1 MAAVCPPALP
11 REPSSPAVHG
21 SRRAAPRRLLGAGP
35 ASGRALAA
43 EEAAARERSGDSV
56 SMEVV
61 PAWASAVGF
70 TLLPHAGGVLGS
82 KITRKEIPVWYES
95 LQKPSWCP
103 PNWVFAPVW
112 GTLYTSMGYGSYL
125 VWKELGGF
133 SEKAVVPLGLYA
145 GQLALN
151 WAWTPI
157 FFGAHKMGWGL
168 VTLLLT
174 TGTATA
180 TTASWYHINRTAAYL
195 MVPYLAWLTMA
206 SALNYRIWKDNRN
219 KKSE

>member
-1 MAAVCPPALP
+1 MRPGLQLILRGPIMP
-11 REPSSPAVHG
+11 RFT
-21 SRRAAPRRLLGAGP
+21 
-35 ASGRALAA
+35 
-43 EEAAARERSGDSV
+43 V

-61 PAWASAVGF
+61 PAWAPAVGF
-70 TLLPHAGGVLGS
+70 ALLPHAGGFLGS
-82 KITRKEIPVWYES
+82 TITKKEILVWYES

-133 SEKAVVPLGLYA
+133 NEKSVVPLGLYA

-157 FFGAHKMGWGL
+157 FFGTHKMGWC
-168 VTLLLT
+168 
-174 TGTATA
+174 
-180 TTASWYHINRTAAYL
+180 SSKMINSAKPQLYGEEFNPMFVKQSHLDKADSCPRRAA
-195 MVPYLAWLTMA
+195 
-206 SALNYRIWKDNRN
+206 RK
-219 KKSE
+219 